1 MTKKSSLEMVVFA
14 LVLAL
19 GLPAVIV
26 VAGLVT
32 G

>member
-19 GLPAVIV
+19 GLPTVIV
-26 VAGLVT
+26 VAAAVGS
-32 G
+32 